1 MGGLEAKTLGEVLE
15 NEILEYTKIYHNITY
30 STIIH
35 QIFDNILSVLWVLW
49 LIEDLCH
56 KVTGKMM
63 PCQPLMSFLRV
74 SSQTRSQLTVR
85 STE

>member
-1 MGGLEAKTLGEVLE
+1 MGGLEAKTLGGVLE
-15 NEILEYTKIYHNITY
+15 NEILEYTKIYRNITY

-49 LIEDLCH
+49 LIEDLSH

-63 PCQPLMSFLRV
+63 P
-74 SSQTRSQLTVR
+74 
-85 STE
+85 